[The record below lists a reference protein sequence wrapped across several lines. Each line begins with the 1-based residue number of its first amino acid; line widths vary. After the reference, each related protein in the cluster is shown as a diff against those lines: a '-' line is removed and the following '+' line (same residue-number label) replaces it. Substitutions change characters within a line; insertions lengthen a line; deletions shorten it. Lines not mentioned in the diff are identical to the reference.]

1 MRARRDTKRKRPTI
15 FLHIVSQM
23 NTGTVSKA
31 TVNKSCQRHDAAHTG
46 LSERIGSISNWANFP
61 SAQLLYDSILFWT
74 PCTCSLRPSAWFQT
88 RQRWR
93 HAAPSSARRWTPAGQ
108 SAAVVWSARPSLS
121 VTATAASGQRTSLG
135 WEQPCLSALFLNT
148 FCINR
153 GHT

>member
-15 FLHIVSQM
+15 FLHIVSEM

-31 TVNKSCQRHDAAHTG
+31 TVNESCQRHDAAHTG

-93 HAAPSSARRWTPAGQ
+93 YAAPSSARRWTPAGQ
-108 SAAVVWSARPSLS
+108 WAAVVWSARLLSAWPLQLPVDREQVWGENSHVCLHCFWTLS
-121 VTATAASGQRTSLG
+121 V
-135 WEQPCLSALFLNT
+135 
-148 FCINR
+148 
-153 GHT
+153 